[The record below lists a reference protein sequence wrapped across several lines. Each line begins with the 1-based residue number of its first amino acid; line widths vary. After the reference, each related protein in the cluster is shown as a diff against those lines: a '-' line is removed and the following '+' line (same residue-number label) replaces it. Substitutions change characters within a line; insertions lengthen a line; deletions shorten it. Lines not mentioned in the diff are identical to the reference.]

1 MGKLYFTMGLARSGK
16 STWIKDFKLKNPRII
31 VLSGDDFRYAVYNKR
46 FEFVGEALVRGTLLT
61 AARALLIGDNDVL
74 VEDTNT
80 SMKSVQE
87 LLNIDENAKAFF
99 FTTPL
104 ETCLER
110 AVLTGQPDL
119 IPSIRRMQ
127 RNLEI
132 TAEAIEAGVFTIKEI
147 EVVV

>member
-1 MGKLYFTMGLARSGK
+1 MGKLYFTMGLARAGK
-16 STWIKDFKLKNPRII
+16 STWIKEFKAKNPRII

-61 AARALLIGDNDVL
+61 AARALLIGGNDVL
-74 VEDTNT
+74 IEDTNT

-87 LLNIDENAKAFF
+87 ILNIEPNAKAYL
-99 FTTPL
+99 FTTPI

-110 AVLTGQPDL
+110 ALATGQPDL
-119 IPSIRRMQ
+119 IPSIKRMH

-132 TAEAIEAGVFTIKEI
+132 TAEALEAGVFEIKEI